1 MALELILKE
10 AQGMSDEALME
21 VLHYMQF
28 IKITAEEKTSKP
40 PRERK
45 RRIGGIYEGKIRIDD
60 DFDKPLDDFV
70 EYS

>member
-45 RRIGGIYEGKIRIDD
+45 RR
-60 DFDKPLDDFV
+60 
-70 EYS
+70 